1 MRRPLLDEPG
11 HPARVLAELR
21 AALPSDGINGGFI
34 SIRDQQ
40 RGFFGQELATSFRY
54 AASGAPY
61 RCDFAAMA
69 RAMGADGMRAETATD
84 LGAAFK
90 AALDSGHPTVI
101 DVPVDAEV
109 PQPAVATWDLPPLSY
124 PEPGFGWP
132 DP

>member
-1 MRRPLLDEPG
+1 
-11 HPARVLAELR
+11 VWN
-21 AALPSDGINGGFI
+21 NGGFI

-40 RGFFGQELATSFRY
+40 RGYFGQELATSFRH

-69 RAMGADGMRAETATD
+69 RAMGADGMRASTAAD
-84 LGAAFK
+84 LGAALK
-90 AALDSGHPTVI
+90 TALDSGHPTVI

-109 PQPAVATWDLPPLSY
+109 PQPTVATWDLPPLSY